1 MMRWITSY
9 IDVNTERWDAE
20 RKEGQDKV
28 SQWIT
33 EWTEKT
39 KQDKILEI
47 RSNKTDQNQAE
58 QVYTA
63 RKIQA
68 EPLEQCSHVDS
79 QGETSDQAEQGCRTE
94 GPQAEPPEQ
103 STQ

>member
-20 RKEGQDKV
+20 RKERQDKE

-39 KQDKILEI
+39 KQEKILDI
-47 RSNKTDQNQAE
+47 RTNQAE
-58 QVYTA
+58 HKNISKVPNSS
-63 RKIQA
+63 I
-68 EPLEQCSHVDS
+68 
-79 QGETSDQAEQGCRTE
+79 
-94 GPQAEPPEQ
+94 
-103 STQ
+103 